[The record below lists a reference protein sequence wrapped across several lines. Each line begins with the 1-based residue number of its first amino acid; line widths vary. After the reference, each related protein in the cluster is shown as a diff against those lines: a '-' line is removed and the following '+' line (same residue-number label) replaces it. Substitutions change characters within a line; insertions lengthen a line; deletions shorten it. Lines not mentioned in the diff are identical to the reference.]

1 MVPMTAALADMLPQ
15 LAISYLAPWQWI
27 AIVALIVLIVVWV
40 MLRRKQ

>member
-1 MVPMTAALADMLPQ
+1 MTAALADMLPVLGQ
-15 LAISYLAPWQWI
+15 SILQPWQWI